1 MRMTLKNPRARLTR
15 IHQPNTALQGAR
27 RLAHRYRCGQCWP
40 RSAGREGA
48 VPMPVLVALGSLA
61 TTLLGGLAALRI
73 GDRRHL
79 VLGLAA
85 GLMLG
90 VVLFDLLPEALGE
103 QPASL
108 FGVPAV
114 LLAAMA
120 GFLTLH
126 VIERSAPVHRGH

>member
-1 MRMTLKNPRARLTR
+1 
-15 IHQPNTALQGAR
+15 
-27 RLAHRYRCGQCWP
+27 
-40 RSAGREGA
+40 
-48 VPMPVLVALGSLA
+48 MPVVIAFGSFV
-61 TTLLGGLAALRI
+61 TTLLGGVAALRI

-103 QPASL
+103 QPAHL

-114 LLAAMA
+114 MLTAMA

-126 VIERSAPVHRGH
+126 VIERSAPPSRPAPPWRRSWPSRLSATTSPTASTPTRSPRCTATTAAGR